1 MAADSGAD
9 ANGVTHVDVNEG
21 ESIPEPEPC
30 QPAVAAGTQNMPNPV
45 PATSADAEPVYSL
58 PHLIGL
64 AEWDAGQQ
72 QKKTRTQDRKEAQQS
87 QMQHSAAP
95 ATESVAGEKLLFS
108 AAACAVQSGTLERFM
123 PDGLRQGARRWRGA
137 RMGGSGAAL
146 MMSARA
152 RNSAEGQESGAQ
164 GAGRGKRRRRA
175 RPQSAAVAQPRQP
188 RAAVRASLTT
198 RDQRAPARGRER
210 PLTASASREARSTR
224 ARRVAMIQQHH
235 DGCGDGASPEPK
247 GWKDQADVRAFDDA
261 DIDDM
266 NMNAED
272 DTWFGGEEAA
282 LFQQFESRLPAS

>member
-1 MAADSGAD
+1 MNVHMREDMSLHSMRADDGIAKGEELLKVDNISLSFG
-9 ANGVTHVDVNEG
+9 GVKAITDISFDIRKG
-21 ESIPEPEPC
+21 EIR
-30 QPAVAAGTQNMPNPV
+30 AIIGPN
-45 PATSADAEPVYSL
+45 
-58 PHLIGL
+58 
-64 AEWDAGQQ
+64 
-72 QKKTRTQDRKEAQQS
+72 
-87 QMQHSAAP
+87 
-95 ATESVAGEKLLFS
+95 
-108 AAACAVQSGTLERFM
+108 
-123 PDGLRQGARRWRGA
+123 
-137 RMGGSGAAL
+137 
-146 MMSARA
+146 
-152 RNSAEGQESGAQ
+152 
-164 GAGRGKRRRRA
+164 GAGKTSMLNVINGFYYPQEGVITFRGKRRRRA

-235 DGCGDGASPEPK
+235 DGCGDGASPEAK
-247 GWKDQADVRAFDDA
+247 GWKDQADARAFDDA